1 MIGLEP
7 LEVFEIEVAG
17 EEYGAKK
24 YREIIL
30 DILQDLGL
38 VRAIGRLYVYVN
50 IKYPLFAMYGILR
63 GKQPPLR
70 VSDIGDVTQTKD
82 GYQIKISDEEHM
94 ANLLNVLSETYGR
107 ERILQPD
114 RDVVVIESVEPPN
127 NLVVADVESEFRQDL
142 IDALIRI
149 TPEGFRNRR
158 NIIKEDSF
166 FFIASDEN
174 LSPEWITEASESIRR
189 MQNA

>member
-7 LEVFEIEVAG
+7 LEVFKIEVAG

-38 VRAIGRLYVYVN
+38 FRAIGRLYVYVN
-50 IKYPLFAMYGILR
+50 IKLPLFAIFGILR

-70 VSDIGDVTQTKD
+70 VSDIGDITKTKD
-82 GYQIKISDEEHM
+82 GYQIKITDEEHM
-94 ANLLNVLSETYGR
+94 SNLLSVLVESYGR
-107 ERILQPD
+107 EMIGQPD
-114 RDVVVIESVEPPN
+114 RDIVVINSEEPPD
-127 NLVVADVESEFRQDL
+127 NLVVADIEAEFRQDL

-158 NIIKEDSF
+158 NDIKEDSF
-166 FFIASDEN
+166 FFVASDET
-174 LSPEWITEASESIRR
+174 LLPEWIDEASENIRR